1 MKQGIEEF
9 NQEMDSKEGSLDH
22 KISIHS
28 KIEDDEGFLT
38 ANDVISAGVL
48 RDKRIEKFWD

>member
-1 MKQGIEEF
+1 MMKQGIEEF

-48 RDKRIEKFWD
+48 RDKRIEKF